1 MNKVVK
7 DFIKKNFVV
16 HYDKRCG
23 AFDIASKPP
32 FGVNLSIKEWGAH
45 QASFKKA
52 IKVINKWNREKGEKY
67 YFYVAAYIPN
77 DVIEWLRS
85 ETSDF
90 AVQCLVEQQS
100 SWRIE

>member
-7 DFIKKNFVV
+7 DFIKKNVV
-16 HYDKRCG
+16 MYYDEHCG
-23 AFDIASKPP
+23 AFDIVDRPP
-32 FGVNLSIKEWGAH
+32 FGVNLSVKEWGAH

-52 IKVINKWNREKGEKY
+52 IKIINKWNREKGEKY
-67 YFYVAAYIPN
+67 YFFVAAYIPN

-90 AVQCLVEQQS
+90 AVQCLVKDTYTL
-100 SWRIE
+100 